1 VGLMS
6 RSDHAGKDNVG
17 ALEIIGFRGDRV
29 LAFSS
34 NGRAGWKAV
43 ELSPRELVG
52 MTWLEHRCE
61 SSFKCERLT
70 YRILAAEPDASFS
83 TMPRYPHNRDTW
95 LYHIEYTSTASQ
107 KPDVWE
113 NVCPRVAGKLAMGLF
128 VDGRWNNDGSWQ
140 PGGYTFAC
148 SSGVIS
154 KCARSWG
161 YKPWKR
167 LLSPTGY
174 PVDMRPLH
182 QACTRAARADY
193 CGDGI
198 SHTREGTM
206 VDMFDIYGFNIKESD
221 PEFAQEAGFTP
232 RGARWVARERWPE
245 QPASDGPWTTLSTCR
260 RPRHASA
267 SPDDPV
273 LIEVWSRRQQV
284 ASKHHP

>member
-1 VGLMS
+1 MS
-6 RSDHAGKDNVG
+6 TPDHAGKDSVG

-34 NGRAGWKAV
+34 KGRAGWSPV

-61 SSFKCERLT
+61 ADLECERLT
-70 YRILAAEPDASFS
+70 YRIAAAEPDTSYS

-95 LYHIEYTSTASQ
+95 LYHIEYSSAAS
-107 KPDVWE
+107 PDDWR
-113 NVCPRVAGKLAMGLF
+113 NVCSRGDGNPAMGLF
-128 VDGRWNNDGSWQ
+128 VDGRWNDDGSWQ

-148 SSGVIS
+148 TSGVIS
-154 KCARSWG
+154 KCARNWG

-167 LLSPTGY
+167 LLSPGGY

-206 VDMFDIYGFNIKESD
+206 IDMFDIHGFNIKESD
-221 PEFAQEAGFTP
+221 PEFSEEAGFTP
-232 RGARWVARERWPE
+232 GGARWVARERWPE
-245 QPASDGPWTTLSTCR
+245 QPASNSPWTTLSTCR
-260 RPRHASA
+260 RPKRAPA

-273 LIEVWSRRQQV
+273 LIQVWSRLQQ
-284 ASKHHP
+284 ASGKRHP